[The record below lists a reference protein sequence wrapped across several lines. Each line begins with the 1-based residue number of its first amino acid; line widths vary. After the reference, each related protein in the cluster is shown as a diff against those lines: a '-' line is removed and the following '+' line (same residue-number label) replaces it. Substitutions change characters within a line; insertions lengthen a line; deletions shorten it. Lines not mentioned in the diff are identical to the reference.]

1 MPLCSLCK
9 GIPWDS
15 LPDVPPNLSKYLTGH
30 EYVQPFADWPKTER
44 GHPHHPNLEA
54 LRESASSCGLC
65 QMILTSVNDIEKQL
79 QELKPKWEANQMMEY
94 AWPTYDLFI
103 VKREQGGD
111 GCWVMSFVEDND
123 SNRSQQRRERDVE
136 EARIIAALGICVRD
150 GNPTSSDEF

>member
-1 MPLCSLCK
+1 
-9 GIPWDS
+9 
-15 LPDVPPNLSKYLTGH
+15 
-30 EYVQPFADWPKTER
+30 
-44 GHPHHPNLEA
+44 
-54 LRESASSCGLC
+54 
-65 QMILTSVNDIEKQL
+65 MILTSVNDIEKQL